1 VGFLNSKLNPYRPTL
16 IESLIINPLVLAA
29 DAGAGWG
36 LAQLL
41 PFVLIF
47 GIFYF
52 LLILPQQRQRRK
64 TQDMLANLKTG
75 DRVIT
80 SGGIY
85 GTIVAFKDA
94 NVVQLQVAS
103 QVKIDVARSAI
114 ASLQLPQTE
123 AGASAGREAAKG
135 EATGKS
141 KK

>member
-1 VGFLNSKLNPYRPTL
+1 
-16 IESLIINPLVLAA
+16 LAA
-29 DAGAGWG
+29 DPGVGGG
-36 LAQLL
+36 LVQLL

-64 TQDMLANLKTG
+64 VQNMLANLKTG

-85 GTIVAFKDA
+85 GTIVAFRDA
-94 NVVQLQVAS
+94 NVIQLQVAS

-114 ASLQLPQTE
+114 AGLQPSEAE
-123 AGASAGREAAKG
+123 AGGAAGRDEPSARAK
-135 EATGKS
+135 K
-141 KK
+141 